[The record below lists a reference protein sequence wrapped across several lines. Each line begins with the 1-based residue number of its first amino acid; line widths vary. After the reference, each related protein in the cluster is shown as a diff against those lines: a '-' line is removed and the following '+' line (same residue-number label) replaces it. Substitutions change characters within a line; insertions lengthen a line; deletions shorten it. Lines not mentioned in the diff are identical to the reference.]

1 LWGDDTASGTSASLT
16 RTAFAQT
23 TPKAMNIVLL
33 HGVFAG
39 GSSWSEVIPRLQAV
53 GLNVTSVQN
62 PLTTLPK
69 QSMQRCAFSDDRMDR
84 RFWRDTHFQE

>member
-33 HGVFAG
+33 HGVLPAARAG
-39 GSSWSEVIPRLQAV
+39 L
-53 GLNVTSVQN
+53 
-62 PLTTLPK
+62 K
-69 QSMQRCAFSDDRMDR
+69 
-84 RFWRDTHFQE
+84 